1 MEPDLSPWRLQ
12 ASEHNLHNVGL
23 ALETIESILIPKSR
37 KPPVPFQQVLR
48 DRLST
53 EAGAK
58 QLSAGLWLLF
68 LFEVGEVL

>member
-1 MEPDLSPWRLQ
+1 MEPDLSPWRPQ

-23 ALETIESILIPKSR
+23 ALETLKSIPIPEPR
-37 KPPVPFQQVLR
+37 KPPVPFQQGLR

-53 EAGAK
+53 EARAK
-58 QLSAGLWLLF
+58 QLSAGLWLLL